1 MTYGSLKQTR
11 MGETEFAAWRE
22 FIWRRCGLDF
32 PESRIRF
39 LSRCLW
45 ERVRRHAM
53 TGYSELFY
61 YVQHDPDGE
70 YEWKEL
76 LELLAIK
83 ETSFFRH
90 PPSFEALMTC
100 VLPQLMRDKR
110 KQGANLLTIWS
121 AGCSAGQE
129 AYSLA
134 MAFLEVAGGQLWE
147 AKISGTDLSLR
158 ALEKARR
165 GRYRPHDVRR
175 IPQKYCDGY
184 MRIAEDEQGVFYQ
197 VADHVQAM
205 VRFTYADL
213 TALDDSQVALQD
225 VIFCQNV
232 LIYFKPD
239 HRIEIVRQL
248 CRRLNVGGYL
258 FLAPAEVVGLRLAGV
273 EPVVIK
279 DALIYRRV
287 R

>member
-22 FIWRRCGLDF
+22 LIWRRCGLDF
-32 PESRIRF
+32 PENRIRF

-53 TGYSELFY
+53 TGYSELFH
-61 YVQHDPDGE
+61 YVQYDPGGE

-100 VLPQLMRDKR
+100 VLPQLMSDKR
-110 KQGANLLTIWS
+110 ERGANLLTMWS

-134 MAFLEVAGGQLWE
+134 MAFLEVAGGQLWQ
-147 AKISGTDLSLR
+147 ARISGTDVSLR

-165 GRYRPHDVRR
+165 GRYQPHEARR
-175 IPQKYCDGY
+175 IPQKYRDGY
-184 MRIAEDEQGVFYQ
+184 MRTAEDERGRCYQ
-197 VADHVQAM
+197 IADHVQAL
-205 VRFTYADL
+205 VRFAYADL
-213 TALDDSQVALQD
+213 TSPDNSQLAMQD

-232 LIYFKPD
+232 LIYFKPN

-248 CRRLNVGGYL
+248 CRRLSIGGYL
-258 FLAPAEVVGLRLAGV
+258 FLAPAEVVELRLAGV
-273 EPVVIK
+273 EPVGMK
-279 DALIYRRV
+279 DALIYRHV
-287 R
+287 G